1 MKTKKNK
8 GRRKAKPLTKAEWT
22 AEQELRNKLQTER
35 WPNGFV
41 CPHCGWSHTAA
52 WARKKAEHIRERFRG
67 PRPDLDPQGLRQ
79 TWYLK
84 NGNIKCQACKRHI
97 SLTTGTV
104 LEGIQQK
111 FKEILRAAGIFIQAE
126 DGISHAELAAKTGIS
141 PTGVCN
147 LIKKFQTAMAFTP
160 EDLLE
165 GEIQIDECELVL
177 RPAKAKYNIH
187 IPVAIAVENRGGTP
201 GRIALEA
208 IHKDKSYS
216 WFGYMDMIKKKSSV
230 EPRMPNIDIE
240 GLEFSGFKVKPTP
253 KAGANEPLPLCTV
266 VFNHVSEMIRR
277 KYRGAIDRENAQG
290 YLNEFTFRWN
300 NVRKGLDD
308 NREPA
313 ANILLKRLLKPPYK
327 KPPHDKEMSEYLSWL
342 AMP

>member
-8 GRRKAKPLTKAEWT
+8 GRRKAKPLTKAEWA

-35 WPNGFV
+35 WPEGFV
-41 CPHCGWSHTAA
+41 CPHCDWRHTEG
-52 WARKKAEHIRERFRG
+52 WAREKAKRIKERFRG
-67 PRPDLDPQGLRQ
+67 PKPDLAPGGLRQ

-84 NGNIKCQACKRHI
+84 DGKIKCQRCGRHI

-104 LEGIQQK
+104 LERIQQK
-111 FKEILRAAGIFIQAE
+111 FKEILRASGIFIQAE
-126 DGISHAELAAKTGIS
+126 DGISNVELAAKSGIS
-141 PTGVCN
+141 PTGARN

-187 IPVAIAVENRGGTP
+187 IPVAVAVENRNGTP
-201 GRIALEA
+201 GRIALEVMP
-208 IHKDKSYS
+208 KDKSYPWLVYS
-216 WFGYMDMIKKKSSV
+216 DMLKKKSTV
-230 EPRMPNIDIE
+230 EPRMTNIDIE

-253 KAGANEPLPLCTV
+253 KVGASVPLPLCAA
-266 VFNHVSEMIRR
+266 VFNHASEMIRR
-277 KYRGAIDRENAQG
+277 KYRGAIDRENVQG

-313 ANILLKRLLKPPYK
+313 ANILLRRLLNPPYK
-327 KPPHDKEMSEYLSWL
+327 KPAHDKKMAEYISWL
-342 AMP
+342 ATP